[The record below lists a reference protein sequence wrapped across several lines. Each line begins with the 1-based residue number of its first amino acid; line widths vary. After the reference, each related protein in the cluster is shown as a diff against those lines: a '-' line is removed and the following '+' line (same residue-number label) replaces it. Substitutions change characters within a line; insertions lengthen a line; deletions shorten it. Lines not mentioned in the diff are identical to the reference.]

1 MSMARVAPMG
11 GRRWTIAALL
21 GAGVMVNYFDRINI
35 SVAAPPIAKELG
47 LNALDIGF
55 LFSAFAWSYAL
66 LQIPAGLMLDRFG
79 VKWVGRVGILLWGV
93 ASLVT
98 AFARG
103 FAGIFAA
110 RVLLGVVEAPSYS
123 MNAKATGYWFP
134 RAERGLATAVFDGAG
149 KFSNVIGVPL
159 VALAITWFGWRGA
172 FVSTA
177 VLSFAFLA
185 VFWAIYREP
194 SEDARLDPAERAYI
208 AAGGASPEGRPPVP
222 LGAMLLYALTRR
234 KVWGLTLGFAAY
246 GYCFSMFVNW
256 LPGYLVATMHMSV
269 LKSAT
274 FTVIPWS
281 CATVA
286 DVVCGGWL
294 IDWLIRR
301 GHDETVVRKT
311 ILIAGMVTGT
321 AVFGTAFTSNTG
333 WALVWVTISLCG
345 LATAAPAGWAI
356 PALIAPRGGTGTI
369 GSIMNCVNAT
379 MGVISP
385 IVTGA
390 IVAASG
396 SFSGAFLVA
405 GTVLAFGIACY
416 AFLLGR
422 IQPVP
427 DPVPRDGRDAA
438 AFAGGD
444 SA

>member
-1 MSMARVAPMG
+1 
-11 GRRWTIAALL
+11 
-21 GAGVMVNYFDRINI
+21 
-35 SVAAPPIAKELG
+35 
-47 LNALDIGF
+47 
-55 LFSAFAWSYAL
+55 
-66 LQIPAGLMLDRFG
+66 
-79 VKWVGRVGILLWGV
+79 VKWVGRIGILLWGV
-93 ASLVT
+93 ASLMT
-98 AFARG
+98 AFAGG
-103 FAGIFAA
+103 FRGIFAA
-110 RVLLGVVEAPSYS
+110 RVLLGIVEAPSYS

-159 VALAITWFGWRGA
+159 VAVSIVWLGWRGA

-177 VLSFAFLA
+177 LVSFVFLA
-185 VFWAIYREP
+185 AFWAIYREP
-194 SEDARLDPAERAYI
+194 SEDPRLGPTERAYI

-222 LGAMLLYALTRR
+222 IGTMLLYAITRR
-234 KVWGLTLGFAAY
+234 KVWGLTLGFASY

-274 FTVIPWS
+274 FTIIPWS
-281 CATVA
+281 CATIA
-286 DVVCGGWL
+286 DVVAGGWL
-294 IDWLIRR
+294 IDWFIRR
-301 GHDETVVRKT
+301 GHDETAVRKT

-321 AVFGTAFTSNTG
+321 AVFGTAFTTSTR

-356 PALIAPRGGTGTI
+356 PSLIAPRGGTGTV

-385 IVTGA
+385 IVTGY
-390 IVAASG
+390 IVAVTG

-405 GTVLAFGIACY
+405 GTVLAFGIGCY

-422 IQPVP
+422 IQPLP
-427 DPVPRDGRDAA
+427 DPVPWRDAPA
-438 AFAGGD
+438 LVGGD
-444 SA
+444 RT